1 MSADDGNHESFE
13 EQLRA
18 IAQELGRTVER
29 AVNGV
34 DLDDIASSFGLD
46 PDKAR
51 EWAEEAGGWL
61 RSHAE
66 NLGDEMAAR
75 TPTPEPRREKEPRR
89 TPTPIDDEALR
100 SAAPHP
106 LDLPSEEQGRALA
119 ALDSGRWTVEP
130 GTNALTG
137 HGDGPSP
144 DDALG
149 LVRELRA
156 RDWIS
161 ADGEVTLTGR
171 RALQRWLES
180 TPTH

>member
-29 AVNGV
+29 AVSGV
-34 DLDDIASSFGLD
+34 DLDEIASSFGID
-46 PDKAR
+46 ADRAR
-51 EWAEEAGGWL
+51 EWAEEAGSWL

-66 NLGDEMAAR
+66 NIGEEMAAHAPNPE
-75 TPTPEPRREKEPRR
+75 PTPQKEHKR
-89 TPTPIDDEALR
+89 TTTPLEDDALR
-100 SAAPHP
+100 GAAPHP

-130 GTNALTG
+130 GTNALSG

-161 ADGEVTLTGR
+161 ADGDVTLVGR
-171 RALQRWLES
+171 SALRRWLES
-180 TPTH
+180 APPH